1 MSRVQLSIPVALLVE
16 NVLTSGEA
24 SELIIDCLQRKDFSS
39 LLSNIKEPVMDL
51 AERLDT
57 AVEVGDNWEEAI
69 RSGVYEFKFLHIN
82 ALKRLLY
89 FRFGLKADQ
98 DYIQEDLSL
107 RHVHLTLRETELLQ
121 VLVGRQWIVHE
132 GKQDI
137 QDKDK
142 YRDASLRIP
151 VHIRLK
157 Y

>member
-1 MSRVQLSIPVALLVE
+1 MSQVQLSIPVALLVE
-16 NVLTSGEA
+16 NVLTSGEP
-24 SELIIDCLQRKDFSS
+24 SDVIIDCLQRKDFSL
-39 LLSNIKEPVMDL
+39 LLSKIKEPMMDL

-69 RSGVYEFKFLHIN
+69 RSGVYEFKFLHLN

-89 FRFGLKADQ
+89 FRFGLRADE

-107 RHVHLTLRETELLQ
+107 KQVHLTLQEINLLQ
-121 VLVGRQWIVHE
+121 SLVGRQWIVQE
-132 GKQDI
+132 EK
-137 QDKDK
+137 QDKDLYK
-142 YRDASLRIP
+142 NESSRIS

>member
-1 MSRVQLSIPVALLVE
+1 MSQVQLSIPVALLVE
-16 NVLTSGEA
+16 NVLTSGEP
-24 SELIIDCLQRKDFSS
+24 SDVIIDCLQRKDFSL
-39 LLSNIKEPVMDL
+39 LLSKIKEPTMDL

-69 RSGVYEFKFLHIN
+69 RSGVYEFKFLHLN

-89 FRFGLKADQ
+89 FRFGLRADE

-107 RHVHLTLRETELLQ
+107 KQVHLTLQEINLLQ
-121 VLVGRQWIVHE
+121 SLVGRLWTVQE
-132 GKQDI
+132 EK
-137 QDKDK
+137 QDKDPYK
-142 YRDASLRIP
+142 NESSRIS